1 LSKRL
6 ALMSGLL
13 NVRLDTLD
21 GLTTCMLAVRITDAA
36 P

>member
-1 LSKRL
+1 
-6 ALMSGLL
+6 MSRLL

-21 GLTTCMLAVRITDAA
+21 GLTTCLLAVRITEQT